1 MFYKCRKG
9 VGEGKCD
16 FFLWADEPET
26 PSTSY
31 SNRNSQS
38 KYMYMYIYI
47 IIVAVGSI
55 IYTGIGG
62 LLSF

>member
-1 MFYKCRKG
+1 MFYKCRKD

-26 PSTSY
+26 PPSTSY

-38 KYMYMYIYI
+38 KYMYI
-47 IIVAVGSI
+47 IIVAVGLI